1 MNRRTWRALA
11 LLVLAFAVLAASVDD
26 SPDDDLAV
34 VPSCEAVLAGPDF
47 MERYLAPG
55 DAGLVTRDVHDAFHP
70 PRIG

>member
-1 MNRRTWRALA
+1 MSRRTWRVLA
-11 LLVLAFAVLAASVDD
+11 LLLLTVAVVAATVDE

-34 VPSCEAVLAGPDF
+34 VPVCEAVLAGPQLVA
-47 MERYLAPG
+47 RYLAPP